1 MNLSDAAQKLSLI
14 ATKAAEAPEADAS
27 SVVLTVVDKC
37 EIMLK
42 EDVQAN
48 KVATA
53 GTLKT
58 QYKCYHMIVDHAV
71 LHYLAGHRATWAQ
84 GHSKSTSGQKPAE
97 RQDADLDTLQHRQP
111 GNRRIWHSTGRGPC
125 NCRSSKPA
133 AGILHRNKA
142 LQSRSVPFCTD
153 LGTSPSH
160 GTLSMPADCIISNI
174 VVCMCTCITLA
185 AASAA
190 FLQGAEGNLLFAWRH
205 DQLPLHE
212 STQNQLL
219 QKPTC
224 I

>member
-14 ATKAAEAPEADAS
+14 ATKAAEAPKADPS

-53 GTLKT
+53 AAPNS
-58 QYKCYHMIVDHAV
+58 QYKCYRMIVDHAV
-71 LHYLAGHRATWAQ
+71 LYYPAGHRATWAQ
-84 GHSKSTSGQKPAE
+84 GHSKSTSGQKSAE

-125 NCRSSKPA
+125 NCRSRKPA
-133 AGILHRNKA
+133 ACILHRNKA
-142 LQSRSVPFCTD
+142 LQSRSMPCCTD
-153 LGTSPSH
+153 LGTSP
-160 GTLSMPADCIISNI
+160 GYGMLSMPADCTTSNC
-174 VVCMCTCITLA
+174 VVYMCRCVNLA

-190 FLQGAEGNLLFAWRH
+190 SLQGAEGNLAGRRDW
-205 DQLPLHE
+205 LP
-212 STQNQLL
+212 SA
-219 QKPTC
+219 
-224 I
+224 

>member
-14 ATKAAEAPEADAS
+14 ATKAAEGPKADAS

-37 EIMLK
+37 EVMLK

-53 GTLKT
+53 GQLQT

-71 LHYLAGHRATWAQ
+71 LHYPAGHRATWAQ
-84 GHSKSTSGQKPAE
+84 GHSKSSSGQKSAE
-97 RQDADLDTLQHRQP
+97 RQDPNLDTLQHRQP

-125 NCRSSKPA
+125 NCGSRKSA

-142 LQSRSVPFCTD
+142 LQSRSVPCCTD

-160 GTLSMPADCIISNI
+160 GTLSMPADCTISNG
-174 VVCMCTCITLA
+174 VVYICKRVTCSSSINSISAGRRRKLA
-185 AASAA
+185 
-190 FLQGAEGNLLFAWRH
+190 FCREM
-205 DQLPLHE
+205 
-212 STQNQLL
+212 
-219 QKPTC
+219 
-224 I
+224 

>member
-1 MNLSDAAQKLSLI
+1 
-14 ATKAAEAPEADAS
+14 
-27 SVVLTVVDKC
+27 
-37 EIMLK
+37 MLK

-53 GTLKT
+53 GALKT

-71 LHYLAGHRATWAQ
+71 LHYPAGHRATWAQ

-97 RQDADLDTLQHRQP
+97 RQAADFDTLQHRQP
-111 GNRRIWHSTGRGPC
+111 GNCRIWHSTGRGPC
-125 NCRSSKPA
+125 NCRSRKSA
-133 AGILHRNKA
+133 AGLLHRNKA
-142 LQSRSVPFCTD
+142 LQSRSVPCCTD

-160 GTLSMPADCIISNI
+160 GIVSMPAY
-174 VVCMCTCITLA
+174 CITSNGVVYMCKRIILAAA

-190 FLQGAEGNLLFAWRH
+190 SLQGAEANLLIAGRH

-212 STQNQLL
+212 STQKQLL